1 MTNNE
6 ELKKLASEHKLSR
19 EQISKITFSCRNTV
33 DKWFQNK
40 WQIPNFKLFLI
51 KASIFDK
58 IMKEDWH

>member
-6 ELKKLASEHKLSR
+6 ELKKLAGEHKLSR

-40 WQIPNFKLFLI
+40 WQIPDFKLNLL
-51 KASIFDK
+51 
-58 IMKEDWH
+58 KEAVKL